1 MQLLYAR
8 GELVELLIS
17 SNIARYAEF
26 RAVSRVATCMDDKLV
41 QVPCSRADVFANKT
55 VSVIEK
61 RMLMQLL
68 TSCMDQGAD
77 SPEFDGN
84 NLINYLKNDFSKY
97 ALHNKFYTESHL
109 IFNELCCKFFVNY
122 TFQLFLFI

>member
-1 MQLLYAR
+1 MLFAR

-26 RAVSRVATCMDDKLV
+26 RAVSRVATFMDGKLT

-55 VSVIEK
+55 VSVVEK

-68 TSCMDQGAD
+68 TSCMEQGAD

-84 NLINYLKNDFSKY
+84 YLLVSFSFRFNLIL
-97 ALHNKFYTESHL
+97 
-109 IFNELCCKFFVNY
+109 
-122 TFQLFLFI
+122 

>member
-1 MQLLYAR
+1 M
-8 GELVELLIS
+8 
-17 SNIARYAEF
+17 
-26 RAVSRVATCMDDKLV
+26 SRVATFMEGKLT

-68 TSCMDQGAD
+68 TSCMEQGAD

-84 NLINYLKNDFSKY
+84 
-97 ALHNKFYTESHL
+97 
-109 IFNELCCKFFVNY
+109 
-122 TFQLFLFI
+122 FL

>member
-1 MQLLYAR
+1 M
-8 GELVELLIS
+8 ELLIS

-26 RAVSRVATCMDDKLV
+26 RAVSRVATCMDGKLT

-77 SPEFDGN
+77 SPEFDG
-84 NLINYLKNDFSKY
+84 
-97 ALHNKFYTESHL
+97 ES
-109 IFNELCCKFFVNY
+109 Y
-122 TFQLFLFI
+122 

>member
-1 MQLLYAR
+1 M
-8 GELVELLIS
+8 ELLIS

-26 RAVSRVATCMDDKLV
+26 RAVSRVATFMEGKLV

-68 TSCMDQGAD
+68 TSCMEQGAD
-77 SPEFDGN
+77 SPEFDGQYKKNAFFIIKKKRN
-84 NLINYLKNDFSKY
+84 NWQLV
-97 ALHNKFYTESHL
+97 NK
-109 IFNELCCKFFVNY
+109 
-122 TFQLFLFI
+122 LFTN